1 MKLLLERIYNCK
13 SYCIGHLYDVTNG
26 KKNFICDTLEDT
38 DRGLSDS
45 MSADYIKKLK
55 VYGKTA
61 IPKGTY
67 KVDMN
72 TVSPKFRNRSWA
84 KPYNGIVP
92 RILDVKG
99 FEGILIHP
107 LNKASESYGCI
118 GVGVNDVKGMVTN
131 SVATYKKLMEIL
143 TKDDEITLI
152 IE

>member
-1 MKLLLERIYNCK
+1 MVELRVKRVAYDPEYTVGR
-13 SYCIGHLYDVTNG
+13 LYVNGTFFSHTMEDV
-26 KKNFICDTLEDT
+26 
-38 DRGLSDS
+38 DRDLYQEMDEEV
-45 MSADYIKKLK
+45 IKEIK

-118 GVGVNDVKGMVTN
+118 GVGVNNVKGMVTN

>member
-1 MKLLLERIYNCK
+1 MVELRVKRVAYDPEYTVGR
-13 SYCIGHLYDVTNG
+13 LYVNGTFFSHTMEDV
-26 KKNFICDTLEDT
+26 
-38 DRGLSDS
+38 DRDLYQEMDEEV
-45 MSADYIKKLK
+45 IKEIK

-72 TVSPKFRNRSWA
+72 TISPKFRNRSWA

-143 TKDDEITLI
+143 TKDNDITLI

>member
-1 MKLLLERIYNCK
+1 MVELRVKRVAYDPEYTVGR
-13 SYCIGHLYDVTNG
+13 LYVNGTFFSHTMEDV
-26 KKNFICDTLEDT
+26 
-38 DRGLSDS
+38 DRDLYQEMDEEV
-45 MSADYIKKLK
+45 IKEIK

-143 TKDDEITLI
+143 TKDNDITLI

>member
-1 MKLLLERIYNCK
+1 MVELRVKRVAYDPEYTVGR
-13 SYCIGHLYDVTNG
+13 LYVNGTFFSHTMEDV
-26 KKNFICDTLEDT
+26 
-38 DRGLSDS
+38 DRDLYQEMDEEV
-45 MSADYIKKLK
+45 IKEIK